1 MPDGIRT
8 ISAREAAEWRRE
20 IPKKPVNAGS
30 TGDRRDLDSENR
42 FDYSKARPNRFAG
55 RPRVQPVVVVLAP
68 DVAKVFKD
76 GESVNAMLRSIMKA
90 LPRNGPVD

>member
-1 MPDGIRT
+1 MKTPAKA
-8 ISAREAAEWRRE
+8 S
-20 IPKKPVNAGS
+20 S
-30 TGDRRDLDSENR
+30 TGRSRDLRSEYR

-76 GESVNAMLRSIMKA
+76 GESVNAVLRSIVKA
-90 LPRNGPVD
+90 LPRRGEVG

>member
-1 MPDGIRT
+1 M
-8 ISAREAAEWRRE
+8 
-20 IPKKPVNAGS
+20 KKPAKARP
-30 TGDRRDLDSENR
+30 TGRRRDLHSEYR

-76 GESVNAMLRSIMKA
+76 GESVNAVLRSILKA
-90 LPRNGPVD
+90 LPRKG

>member
-1 MPDGIRT
+1 M
-8 ISAREAAEWRRE
+8 
-20 IPKKPVNAGS
+20 KKPANSKS
-30 TGDRRDLDSENR
+30 TRRSRDLHSEYR

-76 GESVNAMLRSIMKA
+76 GESVNAVLRSIVKA
-90 LPRNGPVD
+90 LPRRG